1 MAYSFFFAEQ
11 KHSFNNLYGQHQVVS
26 CLIAI
31 SIARIARTAARTL
44 SVRGMEESN
53 TQQDGIQSRR
63 ELPWSQEELR
73 GGHLR
78 GR

>member
-44 SVRGMEESN
+44 SVREMEESN
-53 TQQDGIQSRR
+53 TQ
-63 ELPWSQEELR
+63 
-73 GGHLR
+73 
-78 GR
+78 